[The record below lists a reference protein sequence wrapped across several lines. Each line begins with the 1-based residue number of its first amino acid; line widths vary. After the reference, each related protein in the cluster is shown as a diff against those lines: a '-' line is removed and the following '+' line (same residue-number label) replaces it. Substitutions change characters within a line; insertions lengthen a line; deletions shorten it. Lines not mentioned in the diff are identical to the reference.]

1 MRNLNVPALALMAVL
16 AAGLAFAMQQTK
28 KQAASP
34 PMDEK
39 AAMEMMQKLAT
50 PGDGHKKIDFLAG
63 TWTAKVSA
71 WMQPG
76 QPPSVSEGKSKNTW
90 VLGGRFLEQRFEGT
104 FMTMPFSGLGYTGY
118 DNYKKKYDSIWMDS
132 SGTSMLHT
140 SGSFDPAGKILTTSG
155 SMDDFTTGKVIT
167 IREKMTKVNN
177 DDVLFEMYGP
187 APDGK
192 EYKMMEIRYVRG
204 K

>member
-1 MRNLNVPALALMAVL
+1 MRFFKTPAMAMMVAL
-16 AAGLAFAMQQTK
+16 AAGLAFGMRQAK
-28 KQAASP
+28 KQAVTP

-50 PGDGHKKIDFLAG
+50 PGEGHKKLDFLTG
-63 TWTAKVSA
+63 SWTAKVSS

-76 QPPSVSEGKSKNTW
+76 QPPTVSEGKSEHAW

-104 FMTMPFSGLGYTGY
+104 FMNMPFSGIGYTGY
-118 DNYKKKYDSIWMDS
+118 DNYKKKYVSVWMDS
-132 SGTSMLHT
+132 MGTAMLHT
-140 SGSFDPAGKILTTSG
+140 QGTFDAAGKVMTSSG
-155 SMDDFTTGKVIT
+155 SMDDFTTGKVVN
-167 IREKMTKVNN
+167 IREKMTTVNK

-192 EYKMMEIRYVRG
+192 EYKMMEIRYLR
-204 K
+204 KK